1 MKLLLN
7 RIAIGIAILVSA
19 STKAQVV
26 LNEIYSEPGAGKQEF
41 FELYN
46 INTSNTPS
54 SLDAYTVISY
64 FEDGNEKGFYVLDL
78 PNLFVPSKGYFV
90 GASGVPFNYQG
101 TMNSTAA
108 NFNWNDPDL
117 PLNYGYLRK
126 WVANGNSNIDGNKN
140 YDLEVLP
147 SDFNDFFSRRSG
159 SGATYNAFVYKNGTL
174 VNSFFGGTGGN
185 ATMPNFITSMPM
197 FKLEV
202 VTASTTQTHVL
213 NFGAL
218 KNKPIESIEYVTQ
231 DIGSDNGYI
240 KTRDGFCGTW
250 TKSSSTAF
258 HTPSVTNGVSG
269 TAPVS
274 ELTLDVIIQTG
285 ATTSDPALVTYNIT
299 AGSTSAFPVEL
310 QLYVDNGSIPEQLDS
325 QDQFIELNEEKN
337 VSDGPFTASI
347 PGMQNVLVVAKTDAG
362 CIDQIAFAKN
372 LLSEF
377 IILPIQLVRIQGSIQ
392 NNDAVIEWTVA
403 ENESGNYFEIE
414 KSYDGKNFTSA
425 GIIGSTNKT
434 GNESYRFTE
443 PAGSQSYYRVKVVG
457 KNRSLSYSKI
467 LAVKAKDGLPVNKI
481 SLLQN
486 PVSSVLSF
494 NYQSVTDNTS
504 MLTIYNMNGVPVHTS
519 KLTIHKGLNT
529 ISLNVNNKIAAGT
542 YLLELTNTERSVVRF
557 IKTY

>member
-1 MKLLLN
+1 MKLLFN
-7 RIAIGIAILVSA
+7 RIAIGIAILFSA
-19 STKAQVV
+19 STNAQVV

-90 GASGVPFNYQG
+90 GSAGLPFNYQG
-101 TMNSTAA
+101 TLNSTAT
-108 NFNWNDPDL
+108 NFSWNDPDL
-117 PLNYGYLRK
+117 PLNYGYLKK
-126 WVANGNSNIDGNKN
+126 WVANGNTNTDGNKN
-140 YDLEVLP
+140 YDEEALP

-159 SGATYNAFVYKNGTL
+159 SGATYNAFVYKNGNL
-174 VNSFFGGTGGN
+174 VNSFFGGTGGS
-185 ATMPNFITSMPM
+185 ATMPSFITSMPM

-240 KTRDGFCGTW
+240 KTRDGYCGTW

-258 HTPSVTNGVSG
+258 HTPQVTNGISG
-269 TAPVS
+269 VAPTS
-274 ELTLDVIIQTG
+274 ELTLSVTIQNG
-285 ATTSDPALVTYNIT
+285 ATTSDPATVTYDIT
-299 AGSTSAFPVEL
+299 AGTSTVFPVEL
-310 QLYVDNGSIPEQLDS
+310 QLYIDNGSIPEQLDS
-325 QDQFIELNEEKN
+325 EDQFIELNEEKT
-337 VSDGPFTASI
+337 VVDGAFTATIAGTQS
-347 PGMQNVLVVAKTDAG
+347 VLVVAKTDAG
-362 CIDQIAFAKN
+362 CIDQISYAKSIF
-372 LLSEF
+372 SEF
-377 IILPIQLVRIQGSIQ
+377 IILPIQLIRIQGSIQ
-392 NNDAVIEWTVA
+392 NNDAVVEWTVA
-403 ENESGNYFEIE
+403 ENDSGNYFEIE
-414 KSYDGKNFTSA
+414 KSYDGKNFTPA
-425 GIIGSTNKT
+425 GIVAATNKA

-443 PAGSQSYYRVKVVG
+443 PAGAQSYYRVKVIG
-457 KNRSLSYSKI
+457 KNKSLSYSKI
-467 LAVKAKDGLPVNKI
+467 LMVKGKDSSPLNKI

-494 NYQSVTDNTS
+494 TYQSATDNLST
-504 MLTIYNMNGVPVHTS
+504 LTIYNMNGAPVQTGRI
-519 KLTIHKGLNT
+519 TIHKGLNT
-529 ISLNVNNKIAAGT
+529 ISLNVNNKIASGT
-542 YLLELTNTERSVVRF
+542 YLLELANTERSVVRF